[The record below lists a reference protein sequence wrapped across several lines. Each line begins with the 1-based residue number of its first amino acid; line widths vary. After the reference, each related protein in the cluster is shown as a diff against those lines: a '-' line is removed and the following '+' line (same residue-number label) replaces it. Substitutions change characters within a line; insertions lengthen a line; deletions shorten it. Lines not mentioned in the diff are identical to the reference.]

1 MAVTERSD
9 QNQPPWR
16 AVDSDRQVHHDTD
29 GKETEAAVK
38 TGGDPR
44 VRMPIRG
51 KAVVKLDPGWPAQ
64 RGLGPESREPRYG
77 LEPQSSPAAALRL
90 LWRNIGNIPWHPVNP
105 RVSGRSATLTNISRK
120 RVEHEHD

>member
-29 GKETEAAVK
+29 GKQTEAAVK

-44 VRMPIRG
+44 VRVPIRG
-51 KAVVKLDPGWPAQ
+51 KAVVKLDPGMAGSAWPGTRVTRAEV
-64 RGLGPESREPRYG
+64 RAEAAE
-77 LEPQSSPAAALRL
+77 QSSGRTALALAEYR
-90 LWRNIGNIPWHPVNP
+90 
-105 RVSGRSATLTNISRK
+105 
-120 RVEHEHD
+120 